1 MEIVLVL
8 AAALIAG
15 LTLWDQFVTVFS
27 TGGAGPLSRL
37 AFRGIWKLLLSVHR
51 HRPIHAALKFAG
63 PAMILLSIVSWYL
76 LLGLAVFLVFI
87 AYPGSVIDGTTSA
100 PANLIETL
108 YFTNTT
114 ISSLGYGD
122 WVPSGPPWTFI
133 STLATLAATIVLTV
147 SLSYV
152 LSVVSAAIQRR
163 SLATSIFAMGSS
175 EEEIIQ
181 NANLT
186 DSQGSLKN
194 YLLDLS
200 STIDL
205 QGLRHLAFPVLKYF
219 HATQAELSPA
229 RGLLLLGDTVFLL
242 GLDRSGSFKGIT
254 AVLRSSIDNFLQFSR
269 AGNTEEGSS
278 ESERRRLSSVA
289 DKLDVEIHESQFAA
303 AFEAYLPM
311 RRRLLALCDEDGWAV
326 K

>member
-1 MEIVLVL
+1 MEIALIVL
-8 AAALIAG
+8 AALIAG
-15 LTLWDQFVTVFS
+15 VTLWDQFVTVFS

-37 AFRGIWKLLLSVHR
+37 AFSGIWRLLLAIHKR
-51 HRPIHAALKFAG
+51 KPIHAALKFAG

-76 LLGLAVFLVFI
+76 LLGLAAFVLFI
-87 AYPGSVIDGTTSA
+87 AYPGAVIDGTTSA
-100 PANLIETL
+100 PADHLETL

-163 SLATSIFAMGSS
+163 SLATTVFAMGSS
-175 EEEIIQ
+175 EEEIIRT
-181 NANLT
+181 ANLT

-194 YLLDLS
+194 YLLELS
-200 STIDL
+200 STIDH

-219 HATQAELSPA
+219 HATQASLSPA
-229 RGLLLLGDTVFLL
+229 RGILLLADTVFLL
-242 GLDRSGSFKGIT
+242 SLDESGTYRGIT
-254 AVLRSSIDNFLQFSR
+254 KVLRSSIDNFVQFSR
-269 AGNTEEGSS
+269 AGDSSEQSS
-278 ESERRRLSSVA
+278 ESEKHRLNSVA
-289 DKLDVEIHESQFAA
+289 SKLGLDSGDDKFDA
-303 AFEAYLPM
+303 AFEEYLPR
-311 RRRLLALCDEDGWAV
+311 RRRLLALCEEDGWAV